1 MQMLKDFFKGP
12 GARRI
17 VTLLFLIVL
26 LFSVR
31 SILNLIL
38 LTFILTFLIDRLHT
52 FIYSRLRK
60 YVNIDFRVTVIL
72 LYATLLSILGAGT
85 YNFLPKVISQIN
97 QLVKIIIKFYNESV
111 VYDDSVVYDNPL
123 MRYIMESL
131 QKIDLASYLD
141 QGFGFLVKSITD
153 ISQWGTHLVIALVL
167 SLFFNLDKK
176 RVHAFTNKFRDSKV
190 GPFYNELEYFGR
202 KFLFS
207 FGKVIE
213 AQFLIALV
221 NSILSTLA
229 LWAMGFPSL
238 FGLAIMIFVL
248 GLIPVMGVIISLIPL
263 SAIAFSVGGLSKVVM
278 VIIMIIVVHAIE
290 SYILN
295 PKLMSSKV
303 HLPIFYTFAILIVS
317 EHFMGVWGLLLGIP
331 IFMFLL
337 DLLEVNVFSK
347 QPKEKAE
354 QDQEKTKA

>member
-17 VTLLFLIVL
+17 VTLLFLVVL

-52 FIYSRLRK
+52 FLYSRLRK

-72 LYATLLSILGAGT
+72 LYAALLSILGAGT
-85 YNFLPKVISQIN
+85 YNFLPKVITQIN
-97 QLVKIIIKFYNESV
+97 QLLQIIIRFYKEA
-111 VYDDSVVYDNPL
+111 DVYDNAI
-123 MRYIMESL
+123 MDYIMESL
-131 QKIDLASYLD
+131 QKIDLASYLN

-176 RVHAFTNKFRDSKV
+176 RVHDFTNKFRESKV

-202 KFLFS
+202 KFLYS

-213 AQFLIALV
+213 AQFLIALI

-229 LWAMGFPSL
+229 LWIMGFPQL
-238 FGLAIMIFVL
+238 FGLAILIFLL

-263 SAIAFSVGGLSKVVM
+263 CAIAFSVGGLSKVVM
-278 VIIMIIVVHAIE
+278 VIIMIIVIHAIE

-317 EHFMGVWGLLLGIP
+317 EHFMGVWGLILGIP

-347 QPKEKAE
+347 QPKAKTE
-354 QDQEKTKA
+354 QAQEKPKA